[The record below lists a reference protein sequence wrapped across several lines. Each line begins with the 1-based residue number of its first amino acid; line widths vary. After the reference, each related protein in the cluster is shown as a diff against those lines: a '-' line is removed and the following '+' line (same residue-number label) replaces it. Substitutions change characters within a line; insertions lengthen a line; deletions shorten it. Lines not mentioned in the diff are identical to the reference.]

1 MPAQWEFQVGPC
13 EGIEMGD
20 DLWMARYLLH
30 RVAEDFGLLVTLD
43 PKPMQVFVNLSCLS
57 WFCRQWSFLK
67 TGEWKGAGAHTKFST
82 KKMRED
88 NGIIEIEVRIN
99 WQTQKKSVSLPFL
112 ESHRQTV
119 PASHPTHQGLWP
131 SRGEGQRAEAGR
143 GQRDLEHPRLQRG
156 RGQQGLQHPDTPGVR
171 RGQAGLP
178 GGQEAELQLWPLP
191 GQTGR

>member
-43 PKPMQVFVNLSCLS
+43 PKPMQVCIYCYL
-57 WFCRQWSFLK
+57 FCHVLEDNIFSK

-88 NGIIEIEVRIN
+88 NGIIEIEVWTNCRI
-99 WQTQKKSVSLPFL
+99 
-112 ESHRQTV
+112 
-119 PASHPTHQGLWP
+119 
-131 SRGEGQRAEAGR
+131 
-143 GQRDLEHPRLQRG
+143 
-156 RGQQGLQHPDTPGVR
+156 
-171 RGQAGLP
+171 
-178 GGQEAELQLWPLP
+178 
-191 GQTGR
+191 